1 MFREKERERGLLK
14 ELVHGTAEVG
24 KFKINRTGSQAGNLG
39 KT

>member
-1 MFREKERERGLLK
+1 MFIEKERDRDLLK

-24 KFKINRTGSQAGNLG
+24 KFKIYRTGRQAGNPG